1 MNCYYI
7 CCPDHNLRAI
17 ERERER
23 ERNINWRSILNSSW
37 KTQTSYH
44 ATAIFY
50 DDGGCGTISDPR
62 RNQYHSADVVNMH
75 VSLGFPHN
83 LYEIMIEPLNI
94 V

>member
-1 MNCYYI
+1 M
-7 CCPDHNLRAI
+7 PA
-17 ERERER
+17 
-23 ERNINWRSILNSSW
+23 SFW
-37 KTQTSYH
+37 KKPTAYH

-50 DDGGCGTISDPR
+50 DQGGSGTISDPG

-75 VSLGFPHN
+75 VSLGSFHN